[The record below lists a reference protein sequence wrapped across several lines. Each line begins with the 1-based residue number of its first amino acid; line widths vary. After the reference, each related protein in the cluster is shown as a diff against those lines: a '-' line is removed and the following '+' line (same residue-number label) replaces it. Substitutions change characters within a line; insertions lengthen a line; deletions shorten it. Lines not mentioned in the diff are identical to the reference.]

1 MPGRLL
7 AFVLCQAAGVALG
20 AGLAGERGAL
30 AGAFAGSLGWL
41 LLDLARSV
49 RLLRWLRDGADADPP
64 RTGGVWGEVGD
75 RVRRALRLRERASQ
89 DAGERLQ
96 AFLSAIQASPNGVVL
111 LDTQGRIEWC
121 NQTAAAQLGIDP
133 ERDLLQHVGNLVR
146 DPVFADYNAAG
157 DYGRDVVISARDS
170 SPGRPVRLSLQLHP
184 YGEGRKLLLARDV
197 TAIEQADAMRRDF
210 VANVSH
216 EVRTPL
222 TVLAGFIETL
232 QQLPL
237 SEADRTRYLALMGHQ
252 AHRMQSLV
260 SDLLTLSRL
269 EGNPPPGTTE
279 WTAAGALMAQCEQDT
294 RSLSAV
300 LGRDSHELAFDP
312 GPGLEV
318 AGSVPE
324 LLSAM
329 SNLASNAVRYT
340 PPGGRIEVRWQLLP
354 DGRAEFSVRDTGP
367 GIAPEHLPRLT
378 ERFYRVDGSRS
389 RETGGTGLGLA
400 IVKHVAQRHGAELR
414 IDSRPGAGSTFA
426 IVLPAA
432 RVRRVRPAA
441 GGASAPRA
449 TAMP

>member
-1 MPGRLL
+1 MPVRLL
-7 AFVLCQAAGVALG
+7 AFVLWQAAGAALG
-20 AGLAGERGAL
+20 GWLAGERGAL
-30 AGAFAGSLGWL
+30 AGALAGAMAWFLA
-41 LLDLARSV
+41 DLARGWRV
-49 RLLRWLRDGADADPP
+49 LNWLRGGAEGEPP
-64 RTGGVWGEVGD
+64 AVAGPWGESAD
-75 RVRRALRLRERASQ
+75 RIRRALRLRERAS
-89 DAGERLQ
+89 AEAAERLQ

-111 LDTQGRIEWC
+111 LDAQGRIEWC
-121 NQTAAAQLGIDP
+121 NQTAAGQLGIDP

-157 DYGRDVVISARDS
+157 DYVRDVVITARDS

-237 SEADRTRYLALMGHQ
+237 GEADRVRYLALMAQQ
-252 AHRMQSLV
+252 ARRMQSLV

-269 EGNPPPGTTE
+269 EGSPSPGVSE
-279 WTAAGALMAQCEQDT
+279 WVAAGALLAQCEQDT
-294 RSLSAV
+294 RSLSSV
-300 LGRDSHELAFDP
+300 LGKDSHELAFEAP
-312 GPGLEV
+312 AGLEV
-318 AGSVPE
+318 AGAAPE

-340 PPGGRIEVRWQLLP
+340 PVGGRIEVRWRLLP

-367 GIAPEHLPRLT
+367 GIPPEHLPRLT
-378 ERFYRVDGSRS
+378 ERFYRVDRSRS

-400 IVKHVAQRHGAELR
+400 IVKHVVQRHGGELR
-414 IDSRPGAGSTFA
+414 IDSRPGEGSTFA
-426 IVLPAA
+426 ILLPPA
-432 RVRRVRPAA
+432 RVRIVTPERD
-441 GGASAPRA
+441 GASAPRA
-449 TAMP
+449 TATP

>member
-1 MPGRLL
+1 MGWWLGGMPGAVAGVLAGGLCWLAVDLASGRRLL
-7 AFVLCQAAGVALG
+7 LWLRNGG
-20 AGLAGERGAL
+20 AG
-30 AGAFAGSLGWL
+30 
-41 LLDLARSV
+41 
-49 RLLRWLRDGADADPP
+49 DPP
-64 RTGGVWGEVGD
+64 AVRSIWGEAAE
-75 RVRRALRLRERASQ
+75 RARRALRQRERTAEE
-89 DAGERLQ
+89 AGQRLS
-96 AFLSAIQASPNGVVL
+96 AFLAAIQASPNGVVL
-111 LDTQGRIEWC
+111 LDVQGRIEWC
-121 NQTAAAQLGIDP
+121 NQTAADQLGIDP
-133 ERDLLQHVGNLVR
+133 VRDLLQHVGNLLR
-146 DPVFADYNAAG
+146 DPAFADYNAAG
-157 DYGRDVVISARDS
+157 DYGRDVVITARDS

-184 YGEGRKLLLARDV
+184 YGQGRKLLLARDV
-197 TAIEQADAMRRDF
+197 TALEQADAMRRDF

-237 SEADRTRYLALMGHQ
+237 GEADRARYLTLMAQQ

-269 EGNPPPGTTE
+269 EGGPPPGVAE
-279 WTAAGALMAQCEQDT
+279 WAAAGGLMAQCEQDT

-300 LGRDSHELAFDP
+300 LGKDSHEFAFESEA
-312 GPGLEV
+312 GLEV
-318 AGSVPE
+318 AGAAPE

-340 PPGGRIEVRWQLLP
+340 PVGGRVDVHWQRLP

-367 GIAPEHLPRLT
+367 GIPPEHLPRLT
-378 ERFYRVDGSRS
+378 ERFYRVDRSRS

-414 IDSRPGAGSTFA
+414 IDSRPGEGSTFA

-432 RVRRVRPAA
+432 RVRLVTPA
-441 GGASAPRA
+441 GGGVSAPRA
-449 TAMP
+449 TATP

>member
-1 MPGRLL
+1 MTGRPL
-7 AFVLCQAAGVALG
+7 AFVLCQAVGAALG
-20 AGLAGERGAL
+20 GWLSGERGAL
-30 AGAFAGSLGWL
+30 VGALAGSLAWW
-41 LLDLARSV
+41 LLDLVRGM
-49 RLLRWLRDGADADPP
+49 RLLRWLRDGAEGDPP
-64 RTGGVWGEVGD
+64 RTGGLWTEIGD
-75 RVRRALRLRERASQ
+75 RLRRALRQRERTAQES
-89 DAGERLQ
+89 GERLQ
-96 AFLSAIQASPNGVVL
+96 AFLSAIQASPNGVIL
-111 LDTQGRIEWC
+111 LDAEGRIEWC

-133 ERDLLQHVGNLVR
+133 ERDLLQHVGNLLR
-146 DPVFADYNAAG
+146 DPAFADYHAAG
-157 DYGRDVVISARDS
+157 AYGRDVVITARDS

-184 YGEGRKLLLARDV
+184 YGQGRKLLLARDV

-237 SEADRTRYLALMGHQ
+237 GEADRARYLGLMAQQ

-260 SDLLTLSRL
+260 NDLLTLSRL
-269 EGNPPPGTTE
+269 EGSPPPDTAE
-279 WTAAGALMAQCEQDT
+279 WTAVEALMAQCEQDT

-300 LGRDSHELAFDP
+300 VGKDSHELAFDP
-312 GPGLEV
+312 GAGMEV
-318 AGSVPE
+318 AGSAPE

-340 PPGGRIEVRWQLLP
+340 PVGGRIDVRWQWLP

-367 GIAPEHLPRLT
+367 GIPPEHLPRLT
-378 ERFYRVDGSRS
+378 ERFYRVDRSRS

-432 RVRRVRPAA
+432 RVRRVTPAP

-449 TAMP
+449 TATP